1 MAKARV
7 SSTQTA
13 RPRVASGSGFTLV
26 EVLLAIVVLAA
37 GVTTIYG
44 LQAANARA
52 TLQISNENQ
61 AVLLARQFFATLDA
75 RPEPSP
81 PVGEQTVEGTF
92 EDIYRGI
99 GMKAPPFS
107 EDALA
112 RYRVTMVVDQW
123 TVGDLLKRPMRR
135 MQLTIRW
142 GGTARDHI
150 TLTYFF
156 PPLPI

>member
-1 MAKARV
+1 MGKARDNSRRTFFLSV
-7 SSTQTA
+7 GTA
-13 RPRVASGSGFTLV
+13 SGFTLV

-61 AVLLARQFFATLDA
+61 AVLLARQFFAALDA
-75 RPEPSP
+75 RPESSP
-81 PVGEQTVEGTF
+81 PVGEQTVDGTF
-92 EDIYRGI
+92 EDIYQGI
-99 GMKAPPFS
+99 GMKAPPLS

-112 RYRVTMVVDQW
+112 RYRVTMLVDQW

-135 MQLTIRW
+135 MLLTIRW
-142 GGTARDHI
+142 GGTARDQMA
-150 TLTYFF
+150 LTYFF
-156 PPLPI
+156 PPLPP